1 MLYYIK
7 GFRVELDG
15 VAAVLEEH
23 PQVSKAVAMLIG
35 GALCGFLTPDNV
47 CIREVEE
54 FMSVRLPYYSV
65 PSRYL
70 SLEQFP
76 MTV

>member
-1 MLYYIK
+1 
-7 GFRVELDG
+7 VELDG

-23 PQVSKAVAMLIG
+23 PQVSKAVAMLID

-47 CIREVEE
+47 RIYEVKE
-54 FMSVRLPYYSV
+54 FMSTRLPYYSV